1 MLSHYLG
8 PSEIAG
14 IAGNHGTAADIQL
27 SREASLARFVPI
39 DGLRPQLESSTIW
52 RMSSHERRTA
62 PHLAYEHVVCDNC
75 ERNVNAAFDILF
87 DAMLKRREAP
97 VENLITADRLES

>member
-1 MLSHYLG
+1 M
-8 PSEIAG
+8 
-14 IAGNHGTAADIQL
+14 
-27 SREASLARFVPI
+27 
-39 DGLRPQLESSTIW
+39 IW
-52 RMSSHERRTA
+52 RMSSHERRSA

-75 ERNVNAAFDILF
+75 ERNVNAAFNILF

>member
-1 MLSHYLG
+1 MEQL
-8 PSEIAG
+8 PI
-14 IAGNHGTAADIQL
+14 IQL

-52 RMSSHERRTA
+52 RMPSHERRTA

-87 DAMLKRREAP
+87 EAVVKRRQMP
-97 VENLITADRLES
+97 VENLMATNRGES